1 MRCTPHVWKPPSHR
15 SIPAR
20 VRRRCCNS
28 QVRGLSN
35 DRTLHVML
43 ILKRILVATDL
54 SAAAHRAVMRAGQL
68 ASQWGADL
76 FLVRARPNWNLFARG
91 RGTFSE
97 GYQDIAQSADNP
109 LRAVLAD
116 LEASFGVHA
125 RYDFRLGR
133 TSNVIAAMVAEH
145 DPHLVVIG
153 VRGEHDTG
161 EIGPCLGGTALELL
175 TRLEQ
180 PLLLVGGAT
189 AAAYTTSL
197 VALDAVSALSQRA
210 VLWGTGLVQGGDC
223 HVLHAYDM
231 PYVESLRPCGVTN
244 AMIEGQRY
252 MRQAYEDAI
261 TSVQE
266 ALCAA
271 EGAARLHRHAVRGEP
286 VAMML
291 AEITLHA
298 PQLVVIGKPDPHSP
312 HVQRRMMNGVG
323 FRIAYHAPVDV
334 LIIS

>member
-1 MRCTPHVWKPPSHR
+1 MP
-15 SIPAR
+15 
-20 VRRRCCNS
+20 
-28 QVRGLSN
+28 
-35 DRTLHVML
+35 

-68 ASQWGADL
+68 ARQWGADL
-76 FLVRARPNWNLFARG
+76 FLVRARRDWNLFARG
-91 RGTFSE
+91 RVTSRDLD
-97 GYQDIAQSADNP
+97 QDSADSP

-116 LEASFGVHA
+116 LEANFGVHA
-125 RYDFRLGR
+125 QCGSRHGR

-153 VRGEHDTG
+153 VRGEHDSG

-175 TRLEQ
+175 TRFEQ
-180 PLLLVGGAT
+180 PLLLVREAT

-197 VALDAVSALSQRA
+197 VALDSASSLSQRA

-231 PYVESLRPCGVTN
+231 PYVEHLQPCAVTN
-244 AMIEGQRY
+244 AVIEGQRQ
-252 MRQAYEDAI
+252 MRQAYEEAI
-261 TSVQE
+261 TSVQK

-271 EGAARLHRHAVRGEP
+271 EGAVRVHRHAVRGEP
-286 VAMML
+286 VATML

-298 PQLVVIGKPDPHSP
+298 PQLVVIGKCHTQAP
-312 HVQRRMMNGVG
+312 HVEQSMMNRVG

-334 LIIS
+334 LMIS

>member
-1 MRCTPHVWKPPSHR
+1 MR
-15 SIPAR
+15 
-20 VRRRCCNS
+20 
-28 QVRGLSN
+28 
-35 DRTLHVML
+35 VMP

-54 SAAAHRAVMRAGQL
+54 STAAHRAVMRAGQL
-68 ASQWGADL
+68 ARQWGSEL
-76 FLVRARPNWNLFARG
+76 FLVRARRDWNLFARG
-91 RGTFSE
+91 RVTSRNSDE
-97 GYQDIAQSADNP
+97 DSDDNP

-116 LEASFGVHA
+116 LEANFGVHA
-125 RYDFRLGR
+125 RCDFRLGR
-133 TSNVIAAMVAEH
+133 TSNIIAAMVAEH

-175 TRLEQ
+175 TRFEQ
-180 PLLLVGGAT
+180 PLLLVRGAT

-197 VALDAVSALSQRA
+197 VALDGGSALSQRTI
-210 VLWGTGLVQGGDC
+210 LWGTGLVQGGDC

-231 PYVESLRPCGVTN
+231 PYVEHLQPCAVSR
-244 AMIEGQRY
+244 AVIEGQRQ
-252 MRQAYEDAI
+252 MRQAYEEAI

-271 EGAARLHRHAVRGEP
+271 EGAVRVHRHAVRGEP
-286 VAMML
+286 VATML

-298 PQLVVIGKPDPHSP
+298 PQLVVIGKRSSQAP
-312 HVQRRMMNGVG
+312 HVQQSMMNGVG

-334 LIIS
+334 LIISG

>member
-1 MRCTPHVWKPPSHR
+1 MP
-15 SIPAR
+15 
-20 VRRRCCNS
+20 
-28 QVRGLSN
+28 
-35 DRTLHVML
+35 

-54 SAAAHRAVMRAGQL
+54 STAAHHAVMRAGQL

-76 FLVRARPNWNLFARG
+76 YLVRVRPSWNLFGSG
-91 RGTFSE
+91 RDTSGE
-97 GYQDIAQSADNP
+97 GYEHIAHSADSR

-116 LEASFGVHA
+116 LEANFGVHA
-125 RYDFRLGR
+125 RCDFRLGR
-133 TSNVIAAMVAEH
+133 TSNIIAAMVAEH

-175 TRLEQ
+175 TRFEQ
-180 PLLLVGGAT
+180 PLLLVRGAT

-197 VALDAVSALSQRA
+197 VALDTASALSQRA

-231 PYVESLRPCGVTN
+231 PYVEHSKRAV
-244 AMIEGQRY
+244 IEGQRQ
-252 MRQAYEDAI
+252 MRQAYEEAI

-271 EGAARLHRHAVRGEP
+271 EGAVRVHRYAVRGEP
-286 VAMML
+286 VATML

-298 PQLVVIGKPDPHSP
+298 PQLVVIGKRDPQAP
-312 HVQRRMMNGVG
+312 HVQEGMIHGVG